1 MLWENQGMDR
11 REQERKTERER
22 DATAAAAAAALA
34 EEIKDKERREKRPR
48 GATERRKTQEQR
60 MLPNEKEQVTTEA
73 TKHDDE
79 KGREKV
85 AGGGE
90 AKLRGGRVGAAI
102 TGSCW

>member
-1 MLWENQGMDR
+1 
-11 REQERKTERER
+11 
-22 DATAAAAAAALA
+22 
-34 EEIKDKERREKRPR
+34 
-48 GATERRKTQEQR
+48 